1 LITLVLSGAANY
13 GAMQAG
19 AIEALL
25 SCGYQP
31 EMIIGTSAGALNAI
45 FIASNPTVDGARHL
59 GALWEAFGASQ
70 AVRFSRL
77 TSVRQLL
84 TRKNSLIPNES
95 LVNFL
100 QAQVPLQAKTFG
112 RLMQESGIRTY
123 TIAVRME
130 DGQVVAFGDQDNDRL
145 IDGAMASISIPPLF
159 EPWKVD
165 GHQYLDGGIAAN
177 LPLSESI
184 ERGATQIV
192 ALTVDR
198 SIGQSPMGLDML
210 GLGRYAIAMM
220 VNRQTDLQLDLVY
233 FQSSVFHTFLR
244 DYVFGSFPIT
254 GNDCSPIAPQ
264 AKPIHQVVDREYHDL
279 CPRSKQLH
287 YSRITPCLQKMR
299 TIPDKSQHTHL
310 WNRKLRA
317 HFPLGIFDLA

>member
-1 LITLVLSGAANY
+1 MITLVLSGAANY

-59 GALWEAFGASQ
+59 GELWEAFGASQ

-84 TRKNSLIPNES
+84 TRKNSLIPNDS

-100 QAQVPLQAKTFG
+100 QAQVPLQTKTFG
-112 RLMQESGIRTY
+112 RLMQEYGIRTY

-130 DGQVVAFGDQDNDRL
+130 DGQVVAFGDQDDDRL

-177 LPLSESI
+177 LPLRESI

-192 ALTVDR
+192 AITVDR
-198 SIGQSPMGLDML
+198 SMSQSPMGLDML

-220 VNRQTDLQLDLVY
+220 VNRQTDLQLDLAY
-233 FQSSVFHTFLR
+233 T
-244 DYVFGSFPIT
+244 T
-254 GNDCSPIAPQ
+254 GVVVRLINLPAPQ
-264 AKPIHQVVDREYHDL
+264 DVEFWDYDQASFLYHLGYQATRQSLEKDPL
-279 CPRSKQLH
+279 RILPAWQLRLRMGLMGRIMKI
-287 YSRITPCLQKMR
+287 SRR
-299 TIPDKSQHTHL
+299 
-310 WNRKLRA
+310 N
-317 HFPLGIFDLA
+317 

>member
-1 LITLVLSGAANY
+1 MITLVLSGAANY

-220 VNRQTDLQLDLVY
+220 VNRQTDLQLDLAN
-233 FQSSVFHTFLR
+233 T
-244 DYVFGSFPIT
+244 T
-254 GNDCSPIAPQ
+254 GVVVRLIDLPAPQ
-264 AKPIHQVVDREYHDL
+264 DVEFWDYNQASFLYHLGYQAARQSLEKDPLRILPAWQLRIRMGLMDRIM
-279 CPRSKQLH
+279 KI
-287 YSRITPCLQKMR
+287 SRR
-299 TIPDKSQHTHL
+299 
-310 WNRKLRA
+310 N
-317 HFPLGIFDLA
+317 